1 MTSLVLPRSPWEG
14 CVGAAG
20 AKVPFEE
27 GGLLLGHV
35 DAAGHRLV
43 THAIG
48 SGPGARRERTWLEV
62 DHDWQ
67 NARIRE
73 LHKSGERVAYL
84 GEWHSHPDATSGTPS
99 RRDRRTLERLAA
111 FGPLACPD
119 PVMAIVYPAEEG
131 WRAQAWALARPAARS
146 MRLLA
151 PPVRSV
157 DIIVRV

>member
-1 MTSLVLPRSPWEG
+1 MTSLVLPRSLWKG
-14 CVGAAG
+14 CVSAAT

-27 GGLLLGHV
+27 GGLLLGYI

-48 SGPGARRERTWLEV
+48 SGPNARRARTWLEV

-73 LHKSGERVAYL
+73 LHESGERVAYL
-84 GEWHSHPDATSGTPS
+84 GEWHSHPDATCGTLS
-99 RRDRRTLERLAA
+99 HRDRRTLERLAA

-119 PVMAIVYPAEEG
+119 PVMVIVHPAKEE
-131 WRAQAWALARPAARS
+131 WRAQGWALAHPAARKI
-146 MRLLA
+146 RLLA
-151 PPVRSV
+151 PPFRSV
-157 DIIVRV
+157 DIIIRT